1 VTLNHEQNNLSA
13 ILLPLLDEDVN
24 STKALS
30 AIKSDGKMLVKN
42 LTRLIELISELKD
55 LDIVSFEKYVGN
67 TEMLEL
73 KKNKGPKVKAVFT

>member
-1 VTLNHEQNNLSA
+1 MASPVFMRW
-13 ILLPLLDEDVN
+13 P
-24 STKALS
+24 
-30 AIKSDGKMLVKN
+30 LVKN

-73 KKNKGPKVKAVFT
+73 KKNKGA